1 MKIAELQVE
10 TVAVNERETW
20 VFVLLHTDA
29 GLTGLGELN
38 PSAPRHASLDVLRQM
53 GQYLHGRD
61 PRQIAVLHDEL
72 CTDGQDLVGV
82 RAFSAVEQCLWD
94 LLGQSL
100 EVPIYM
106 MLGGKSH
113 EAIRLYANITR
124 ATRELTPEAF
134 VQSARG
140 AVADGFSAVKLA
152 PFSGPGPIDSL
163 DGLDMQIECA
173 RAVRH
178 AVGHDI
184 AVMLDCYGLFTA
196 RAALE
201 LLEILEDADLYWFE
215 EPVADDDFE
224 GYLLVKDGWPVPLA
238 GGERY
243 ELRGGFWPARER
255 RIFDVAMPDVGIVGG
270 VGELDKV
277 ASMAECRGIQI
288 APHGPFGPVTL
299 AAGAQVMAAHPGF
312 LVLEY
317 PWGLN
322 DWRHE
327 LVDPAER
334 IVDSYLQLS
343 ERPGLGVALNPEVL
357 AEHRVGQRRTRP
369 RPRGRLV

>member
-1 MKIAELQVE
+1 
-10 TVAVNERETW
+10 
-20 VFVLLHTDA
+20 
-29 GLTGLGELN
+29 
-38 PSAPRHASLDVLRQM
+38 
-53 GQYLHGRD
+53 RD

-184 AVMLDCYGLFTA
+184 AMMLDCYGLFTA

-224 GYLLVKDGWPVPLA
+224 GYLLVKDGWPVP
-238 GGERY
+238 
-243 ELRGGFWPARER
+243 
-255 RIFDVAMPDVGIVGG
+255 
-270 VGELDKV
+270 
-277 ASMAECRGIQI
+277 
-288 APHGPFGPVTL
+288 
-299 AAGAQVMAAHPGF
+299 
-312 LVLEY
+312 
-317 PWGLN
+317 
-322 DWRHE
+322 
-327 LVDPAER
+327 
-334 IVDSYLQLS
+334 
-343 ERPGLGVALNPEVL
+343 
-357 AEHRVGQRRTRP
+357 
-369 RPRGRLV
+369 